1 MTTHTGSPPSPEPGP
16 SWQRIDAVADAKG
29 PPRAYEEWLSKAAP
43 STDDYLFSARIVRFA
58 ARDDD
63 RLLGPPDLA
72 VRAGAHG
79 VELASQRLGGSL
91 ALPGIA
97 LSDAERITSLFDGV
111 RTLADVRG
119 LLGDARRAL
128 DALVEAAFGRVLFTP
143 GAIAELEARIS
154 GTELTRFVGTPYEVE
169 RAYWENMADVRALS
183 DAALAAVRDT
193 RGFVQALRRLHV
205 VALLGADLSNFYR
218 PASRISAHAVQPG
231 ALYDG
236 ATRSEDTQ
244 TGTLIIEGPRVG
256 VPFVGGKTYHALV
269 CEHDPAALDGT
280 RTLRDE
286 NGLGWGRVVRGRAVS
301 EPENRDWFLP
311 PRPIENA
318 HWEALFAAYVAAESA
333 SRNDD
338 STALPAALARFHF
351 RFVRLHP
358 FRCANQ
364 SLSMNLVN
372 RLLLLGSGRS
382 MPHGLLDQFALRL
395 TEAAYEVVFSRAAAR
410 APLETT
416 KGLRWTTLRAERDQ
430 VFEFIQRLQGVPDLR
445 QARSL
450 CEQFRDAAK
459 AALVV

>member
-43 STDDYLFSARIVRFA
+43 STDDYLFSARAVRFV

-63 RLLGPPDLA
+63 RLLGPPDLE
-72 VRAGAHG
+72 VRAGTRG
-79 VELASQRLGGSL
+79 VELASQKLGGAL

-97 LSDAERITSLFDGV
+97 LSDAQRIIALFDGE
-111 RTLADVRG
+111 RTLAEVRG
-119 LLGDARRAL
+119 SLGDARRHL
-128 DALVEAAFGRVLFTP
+128 DALVAAAFGRILFCP
-143 GAIAELEARIS
+143 GAIAELEAHVS

-183 DAALAAVRDT
+183 DAALAAVRDM

-205 VALLGADLSNFYR
+205 VALLGANLNNFYR

-236 ATRSEDTQ
+236 ATRSEDTPA
-244 TGTLIIEGPRVG
+244 GTLIIEGPRVG

-269 CEHDPAALDGT
+269 CEHDPAALDDT
-280 RTLRDE
+280 RALRDE
-286 NGLGWGRVVRGRAVS
+286 NGLAWGRVVRGRAPS
-301 EPENRDWFLP
+301 ESENRDWFLP
-311 PRPIENA
+311 PRPIEDA
-318 HWEALFAAYVAAESA
+318 HFEALFAAYLGAERA
-333 SRNDD
+333 SRDAD
-338 STALPAALARFHF
+338 STALCAALARFHF

-395 TEAAYEVVFSRAAAR
+395 TEAAYEVVFGRAVAR
-410 APLETT
+410 APSDTT
-416 KGLRWTTLRAERDQ
+416 KGLRWATLRADRDQ
-430 VFEFIQRLQGVPDLR
+430 VFPFIQRLQDARDVR

-459 AALVV
+459 AALIV